1 MAELTMEE
9 ARYRYGFVLRDVEP
23 GDVSIGSSATMCI
36 NLKTFGDILT
46 SAVVF
51 MPVKNIIKIRNDVT
65 DLSNFVYDVV
75 LMDDSYSIF
84 YTTVDDSRQ
93 RIKKV
98 SRDLLIAWYYKV
110 NISKSPTY
118 YDLPYVP
125 FKLLGFV
132 DEHAVSRDVTW
143 QSSIIK
149 PGTNIFMSVL
159 NENVR
164 YIPEY
169 ESIMNMKKETGT
181 IESYVNIVLEE
192 GNHRVTYKDESTGWK
207 LHKEYVDKH
216 MIIADYLD
224 SMMRLYYK
232 MSWQDYMQYKR
243 NLQKELQTM
252 FV

>member
-1 MAELTMEE
+1 MAKLTMEE

-23 GDVSIGSSATMCI
+23 DDVSIGSSATMGI
-36 NLKTFGDILT
+36 SLKVFGDIFV

-51 MPVKNIIKIRNDVT
+51 IPVENIIKIRNDIT
-65 DLSNFVYDVV
+65 DLSSFVYDVV

-84 YTTVDDSRQ
+84 YTTVYDSRQ
-93 RIKKV
+93 KVKKIP
-98 SRDLLIAWYYKV
+98 RDLLIAWYYKV

-132 DEHAVSRDVTW
+132 VEQAVCRDVTW

-149 PGTNIFMSVL
+149 PGTNIFISVL
-159 NENVR
+159 NENIR
-164 YIPEY
+164 YIPKY
-169 ESIMNMKKETGT
+169 ESIMNMKKETGK
-181 IESYVNIVLEE
+181 IESYVNVMLEE

-207 LHKEYVDKH
+207 LHKAYIDKH

-243 NLQKELQTM
+243 DLQKELQIM